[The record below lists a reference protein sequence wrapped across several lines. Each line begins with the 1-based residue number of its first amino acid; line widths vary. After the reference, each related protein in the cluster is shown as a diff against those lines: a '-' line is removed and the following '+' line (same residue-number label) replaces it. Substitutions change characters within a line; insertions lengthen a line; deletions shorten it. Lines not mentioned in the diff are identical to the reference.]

1 MSKLHTARKGLFFG
15 IISLMDGDWRD
26 SLVPGGIFGNLRI
39 VKRLGSGG
47 MGLVLLAENPKGV
60 RCALKVL
67 APSDSSDDGKFET
80 RFRNEAD
87 FALKTRH
94 PNLVEVW
101 DAGRDAAT
109 GLFYHVMEYMPGGSL
124 RDLISEAKGGL
135 PVGKAVSIARDV
147 AHALVHIER
156 NGMVHRDIKPD
167 NVLFAANGVAKL
179 ADFGISRFEHDGD
192 VRATSA
198 SAVIGTPAYMAPEQM
213 IDSHSVDIR
222 ADIYSFGVML
232 YELLVGRRPNAGEN
246 AMNTLA
252 KAIEGRAFPDVRNL
266 RPEIPAPLAELV
278 SEMTLP
284 DPDDRPGFASGVLLR
299 IVRMIDSGADAVS
312 VAPVATG
319 RIPWYRDRGVLY
331 AATAMLLAL
340 EALVLALVRVAK
352 GG

>member
-1 MSKLHTARKGLFFG
+1 
-15 IISLMDGDWRD
+15 MDGDWRD

-232 YELLVGRRPNAGEN
+232 YELLAGRRPNAGEN

>member
-1 MSKLHTARKGLFFG
+1 
-15 IISLMDGDWRD
+15 
-26 SLVPGGIFGNLRI
+26 
-39 VKRLGSGG
+39 
-47 MGLVLLAENPKGV
+47 
-60 RCALKVL
+60 
-67 APSDSSDDGKFET
+67 
-80 RFRNEAD
+80 
-87 FALKTRH
+87 
-94 PNLVEVW
+94 
-101 DAGRDAAT
+101 
-109 GLFYHVMEYMPGGSL
+109 
-124 RDLISEAKGGL
+124 
-135 PVGKAVSIARDV
+135 
-147 AHALVHIER
+147 
-156 NGMVHRDIKPD
+156 
-167 NVLFAANGVAKL
+167 
-179 ADFGISRFEHDGD
+179 
-192 VRATSA
+192 
-198 SAVIGTPAYMAPEQM
+198 M

-284 DPDDRPGFASGVLLR
+284 DPDDRPGSASGVLLR

>member
-26 SLVPGGIFGNLRI
+26 TLVPEGVFGNLRI

-47 MGLVLLAENPKGV
+47 MGLVLLAENPKGA

-67 APSDSSDDGKFET
+67 APSDTSDDGKFET
-80 RFRNEAD
+80 RFRNEAE

-124 RDLISEAKGGL
+124 RDLVSEAKGGL

-167 NVLFAANGVAKL
+167 NVLFAADGTAKL
-179 ADFGISRFEHDGD
+179 ADFGISRFEQRGD

-232 YELLVGRRPNAGEN
+232 YELLAGRRPNAGEN

-284 DPDDRPGFASGVLLR
+284 DPDDRPASAAGVLLR
-299 IVRMIDSGADAVS
+299 IVQMIDSGADAVLA
-312 VAPVATG
+312 APVAPG

-331 AATAMLLAL
+331 AATAMALAL
-340 EALVLALVRVAK
+340 EALVLALVRAAK

>member
-1 MSKLHTARKGLFFG
+1 
-15 IISLMDGDWRD
+15 
-26 SLVPGGIFGNLRI
+26 
-39 VKRLGSGG
+39 
-47 MGLVLLAENPKGV
+47 MGLVLLAENSKGA

-67 APSDSSDDGKFET
+67 APSETADGGKFEA
-80 RFRNEAD
+80 RFRNEAE

-109 GLFYHVMEYMPGGSL
+109 GLFYHVMEYLPGGSL
-124 RDLISEAKGGL
+124 RDLLNDHKSGL
-135 PVGKAVSIARDV
+135 PIENAVSIARDV

-179 ADFGISRFEHDGD
+179 SDFGISRFEHDGD
-192 VRATSA
+192 VHATSA

-213 IDSHSVDIR
+213 IDSHAVDIR

-232 YELLVGRRPNAGEN
+232 YELLAGRRPNAGEN

-266 RPEIPAPLAELV
+266 RPEVPSSLASLV
-278 SEMTLP
+278 YDMTLP
-284 DPDDRPGFASGVLLR
+284 DPDDRPGSASGVLVR
-299 IVRMIDSGADAVS
+299 IVQMIDSDIDAVS
-312 VAPVATG
+312 AAPGALGGV
-319 RIPWYRDRGVLY
+319 PWYRDRGVLY
-331 AATAMLLAL
+331 AATAMALAL

>member
-1 MSKLHTARKGLFFG
+1 
-15 IISLMDGDWRD
+15 MDGDWRET
-26 SLVPGGIFGNLRI
+26 LVPGGIFGNLRI

-47 MGLVLLAENPKGV
+47 MGLVLLAENSKGA

-67 APSDSSDDGKFET
+67 APLNTSDDGKFEA

-87 FALKTRH
+87 FAMKARH

-101 DAGRDAAT
+101 DAGRDSAT

-124 RDLISEAKGGL
+124 RDLVSEAKNGL
-135 PVGKAVSIARDV
+135 PIEKTVSIARDV

-167 NVLFAANGVAKL
+167 NVLFAADGVAKL
-179 ADFGISRFEHDGD
+179 ADFGISRFEHDSD

-213 IDSHSVDIR
+213 IDSHAVDIR

-232 YELLVGRRPNAGEN
+232 YELLAGRRPNAGEN

-266 RPEIPAPLAELV
+266 RPEVPTSLATLV
-278 SEMTLP
+278 SDMTLP
-284 DPDDRPGFASGVLLR
+284 NPDDRPGSAALVLMR
-299 IVRMIDSGADAVS
+299 IVQMIDSGEDV
-312 VAPVATG
+312 VPVASCASGGT
-319 RIPWYRDRGVLY
+319 PWYRDRGVLY
-331 AATAMLLAL
+331 AATAMALAL